1 MRQSYLHHNP
11 EFQMKKSDVA
21 ELESEFDV
29 TTQKGQMRSIEV
41 DEITRKMLARFR
53 ESEDR
58 IILEQA
64 NYGHI
69 YAPLKALK
77 K

>member
-1 MRQSYLHHNP
+1 
-11 EFQMKKSDVA
+11 
-21 ELESEFDV
+21 
-29 TTQKGQMRSIEV
+29 MRSIEV

>member
-1 MRQSYLHHNP
+1 M
-11 EFQMKKSDVA
+11 EID
-21 ELESEFDV
+21 
-29 TTQKGQMRSIEV
+29 EV
-41 DEITRKMLARFR
+41 TRKMLSRFR

-58 IILEQA
+58 ILLEHA